1 MTVAPPEPLT
11 VPVIDTHCHLDIHD
25 QHLHGGVLPDADSL
39 IELAASVGVMKIV
52 QIGCDLESARLS
64 IALARARSSL
74 VVGVGLHPN
83 EAPRIFLDEGRD
95 ALDAAY
101 LAIEQMAADDVVR
114 AIGETGLDY
123 FRTQEELRP
132 IQQESFRRHIAI
144 AKKLGKT
151 LVIHDRESHED
162 VIDILMDE
170 GAPEQVVFHCFSGDA
185 GMARLCADQGW
196 FISFAGVV
204 TFKPAQALRDAAAIV
219 PDDLILVETDAP
231 YLTPVPYR
239 GKPNASYLMPYT
251 VRTLAHVRGS
261 DESAL
266 GALLWA
272 NAQRAF
278 GTW

>member
-1 MTVAPPEPLT
+1 MTVAPPEQLA

-25 QHLHGGVLPDADSL
+25 QHLHGGALPDPDTL
-39 IELAASVGVMKIV
+39 IELAASVGVTRIV

-64 IALARARSSL
+64 IALARSRPSL

-83 EAPRIFLDEGRD
+83 EAPRIYVDEGRA

-101 LAIEQMAADDVVR
+101 LAIEEMAGDDVVR
-114 AIGETGLDY
+114 AVGETGLDY
-123 FRTQEELRP
+123 FRTEEDLRP

-144 AKKLGKT
+144 AKKLNKT
-151 LVIHDRESHED
+151 LVIHDRESHQD
-162 VIDILMDE
+162 VMDILIDE
-170 GAPEQVVFHCFSGDA
+170 GAPERVVFHCFSGDA
-185 GMARLCADQGW
+185 AMARFCSEQGW

-204 TFKPAQALRDAAAIV
+204 TFKPAQELRDAAAVV

-231 YLTPVPYR
+231 YLTPVPHR
-239 GKPNASYLMPYT
+239 GKPNASYLMPHT
-251 VRTLAHVRGS
+251 VRTLAQVRGS

>member
-1 MTVAPPEPLT
+1 MTVAPPEQLA

-25 QHLHGGVLPDADSL
+25 QHLHGGALPDPDTL
-39 IELAASVGVMKIV
+39 IDLAASVGVTRIV

-64 IALARARSSL
+64 IALARSRPSL

-83 EAPRIFLDEGRD
+83 EAPRIYVDEGRA

-101 LAIEQMAADDVVR
+101 LAIEEMAGDDVVR
-114 AIGETGLDY
+114 AVGETGLDY
-123 FRTQEELRP
+123 FRTEEDLRP

-144 AKKLGKT
+144 AKKLNKT
-151 LVIHDRESHED
+151 LVIHDRESHQD
-162 VIDILMDE
+162 VMDILIDE
-170 GAPEQVVFHCFSGDA
+170 GAPERVVFHCFSGDA
-185 GMARLCADQGW
+185 AMARFCSEQGW

-204 TFKPAQALRDAAAIV
+204 TFKPAQELRDAAAVV

-231 YLTPVPYR
+231 YLTPVPHR
-239 GKPNASYLMPYT
+239 GKPNASYLMPHT
-251 VRTLAHVRGS
+251 VRTLAQVRGS

>member
-261 DESAL
+261 DESSL